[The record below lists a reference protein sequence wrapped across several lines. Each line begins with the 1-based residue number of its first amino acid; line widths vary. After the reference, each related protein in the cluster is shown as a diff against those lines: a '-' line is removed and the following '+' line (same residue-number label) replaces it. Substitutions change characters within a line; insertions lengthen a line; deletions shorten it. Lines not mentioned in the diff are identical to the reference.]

1 MYATAG
7 GQRDEPMQ
15 RESAV
20 EAMRVVRVCIA
31 ELEQAI
37 EFAREY
43 EKDPRELRNF
53 AGMIAPV
60 MDAIVAS
67 KRVVYGAWS

>member
-1 MYATAG
+1 
-7 GQRDEPMQ
+7 MQ

-37 EFAREY
+37 QFAREY
-43 EKDPRELRNF
+43 EKDPKELRNF

-60 MDAIVAS
+60 MDAIFVRIIN
-67 KRVVYGAWS
+67 RVVSEYPDLKPPELK